1 MPEGRVP
8 SGTPKGSMT
17 RMRNKFIRTLLISG
31 IATGLMACTTT
42 AQITPQTT
50 PQADTANALVATP
63 QPSLDL
69 GSLLPTATTNTSAIA
84 TALVSGTG
92 EVTTRND
99 SQLNFLVSGTVADVR
114 ASEGQQVK
122 KGDLLAILDT
132 TLYDQQVVQA
142 EANLASAKATLAALQ
157 GSGADAQ
164 AARAQLAQAQAA
176 LDATKPDSTSADVR
190 AAQLNLKTAQYNLQS
205 TKDRLSLAKTQAQVQ
220 LELANQN
227 LAQAQSQFDFDRYNW
242 EWILENGTDPAM
254 PTIRGR
260 ENKLGDQAI
269 KRYQVAYEVSMSR
282 RDAAKISF
290 RNAEIGFEQAK
301 QAETVGV
308 ATAEFQVQ
316 QAELAL
322 ERITNPT
329 GRDRATLEA
338 AVAGAQA
345 TVNRLATQQIQAQA
359 GVAQAEAALTL
370 AKLNR
375 DRAEIRAPFNGVVA
389 LVDINTGDAA
399 NPAGRP
405 VIRVVD
411 TTNLRVDVQISD
423 ADIANVTLNQRVT
436 VSVDALAGQQFDG
449 TVSFI
454 APIANV
460 VGNVRSFTVHIT
472 LDDVTNLR
480 AGMSA
485 RVNLLGDN

>member
-1 MPEGRVP
+1 
-8 SGTPKGSMT
+8 
-17 RMRNKFIRTLLISG
+17 MRNKFIRTLLVSG
-31 IATGLMACTTT
+31 IATGLMACSTT
-42 AQITPQTT
+42 AQVTPQVT
-50 PQADTANALVATP
+50 PMANSTNAVVATP
-63 QPSLDL
+63 QPGLDL
-69 GSLLPTATTNTSAIA
+69 GSLIPTTTTNAIA

-99 SQLNFLVSGTVADVR
+99 SQLNFLVTGTVAEVR
-114 ASEGQQVK
+114 VTEGQQVK
-122 KGDLLAILDT
+122 KDDVLATLDT
-132 TLYDQQVVQA
+132 TLYDQQVTQA

-157 GSGADAQ
+157 SNGADAI
-164 AARAQLAQAQAA
+164 AARAQLAQAKAA

-190 AAQLNLKTAQYNLQS
+190 AAKLNLQTAQYNLQS
-205 TKDRLSLAKTQAQVQ
+205 TKDRLSLAKTQAQIQ
-220 LELANQN
+220 LDLANQS

-242 EWILENGTDPAM
+242 EWILENGTDPSM
-254 PTIRGR
+254 PTVRGR

-269 KRYQVAYEVSMSR
+269 KRYQVAYEVSLSR

-290 RNAEIGFEQAK
+290 RNAEIGFDQAK

-308 ATAEFQVQ
+308 AAAEFQVA

-322 ERITNPT
+322 ERLTSPT
-329 GRDRATLEA
+329 GKDRAALEA

-345 TVNRLATQQIQAQA
+345 SLNRIDTQRMQAQA

-375 DRAEIRAPFNGVVA
+375 NRAEIRAPFDGVIA
-389 LVDINTGDAA
+389 LVDINIGDAA

-405 VIRVVD
+405 IVRVVD
-411 TTNLRVDVQISD
+411 TTNLRVEVQISD
-423 ADIANVTLNQRVT
+423 ADIASITLDQRVT
-436 VSVDALAGQQFDG
+436 VSVDALAGQQFEG
-449 TVSFI
+449 AVTFI
-454 APIANV
+454 SPIANII
-460 VGNVRSFTVHIT
+460 GNVRSYTIHID

-485 RVNLLGDN
+485 RVNLLSR

>member
-1 MPEGRVP
+1 MPGDLRPRHTKEVLA
-8 SGTPKGSMT
+8 
-17 RMRNKFIRTLLISG
+17 RMRNKFIRTLLVSG
-31 IATGLMACTTT
+31 IATGLMACSTT
-42 AQITPQTT
+42 AQVTPQVTPVTDTT
-50 PQADTANALVATP
+50 NAIVATP

-69 GSLLPTATTNTSAIA
+69 GSLLPTTTTDTSAIA
-84 TALVSGTG
+84 AALVSGTG
-92 EVTTRND
+92 EITTRND
-99 SQLNFLVSGTVADVR
+99 SQLNFLVTGTVAEVR
-114 ASEGQQVK
+114 VTEGQQVK
-122 KGDLLAILDT
+122 KDDVIAILDT

-157 GSGADAQ
+157 SNGADAI

-190 AAQLNLKTAQYNLQS
+190 AAKLNLQTAQYNLQS
-205 TKDRLSLAKTQAQVQ
+205 TKDRLSLAKTQAQIQ
-220 LELANQN
+220 LDLANQN
-227 LAQAQSQFDFDRYNW
+227 LTQAQSQFDFDRYNW

-254 PTIRGR
+254 PSIRGR

-290 RNAEIGFEQAK
+290 RNAEIGFDQAK

-308 ATAEFQVQ
+308 ATAEFQVS

-322 ERITNPT
+322 ERLTSPT
-329 GRDRATLEA
+329 GKDRAALEA

-345 TVNRLATQQIQAQA
+345 SVNRIDTQRLQAQA
-359 GVAQAEAALTL
+359 GVAQAEAAVTL

-375 DRAEIRAPFNGVVA
+375 NRAEIRAPFDGVIA
-389 LVDINTGDAA
+389 LIDINAGDAA

-411 TTNLRVDVQISD
+411 TTSLRVEVQISD
-423 ADIANVTLNQRVT
+423 ADIANVSLDQRVT
-436 VSVDALAGQQFDG
+436 VSVDALAGQQFEG
-449 TVSFI
+449 TVTFI
-454 APIANV
+454 SPIANI
-460 VGNVRSFTVHIT
+460 VGNVRSYTIHID
-472 LDDVTNLR
+472 LDDTTNLR

-485 RVNLLGDN
+485 RVNLLGR

>member
-1 MPEGRVP
+1 
-8 SGTPKGSMT
+8 
-17 RMRNKFIRTLLISG
+17 MRNKFIRTLLVSG

-42 AQITPQTT
+42 AQVA
-50 PQADTANALVATP
+50 PQATPATNTTNAVVATP

-69 GSLLPTATTNTSAIA
+69 GSLLPTTTTNTSAVA

-92 EVTTRND
+92 EITTRND
-99 SQLNFLVSGTVADVR
+99 SQLNFLVTGTVAEVR
-114 ASEGQQVK
+114 VTEGQQVK
-122 KGDLLAILDT
+122 KNDVLALLDT

-142 EANLASAKATLAALQ
+142 EANIASAKATLAALQ
-157 GSGADAQ
+157 SNGADAI

-176 LDATKPDSTSADVR
+176 LDASKPDSTSADVR
-190 AAQLNLKTAQYNLQS
+190 AAKLNLQTAQYNLQS

-220 LELANQN
+220 LDLANQS
-227 LAQAQSQFDFDRYNW
+227 LAQAQSQFDYDRYNW

-254 PTIRGR
+254 PFVRGR

-269 KRYQVAYEVSMSR
+269 KRYQVAYEVSLSR
-282 RDAAKISF
+282 RDAAQISF
-290 RNAEIGFEQAK
+290 RNAEIGFDQAK

-308 ATAEFQVQ
+308 AAAEFQVK

-322 ERITNPT
+322 ERLTSPT
-329 GRDRATLEA
+329 GKDRAALEA

-345 TVNRLATQQIQAQA
+345 SLNRIDTQRMQAQA

-375 DRAEIRAPFNGVVA
+375 ERAEIRAPFDGVVA
-389 LVDINTGDAA
+389 LVDVNSGDAA

-411 TTNLRVDVQISD
+411 TTSLRVEAQISD
-423 ADIANVTLNQRVT
+423 ADIAKVVLDQRVT
-436 VSVDALAGQQFDG
+436 VNVDALAGQQFEG
-449 TVSFI
+449 TVTFI

-460 VGNVRSFTVHIT
+460 VGNVRSYTIHVV

-485 RVNLLGDN
+485 RVNLLGR

>member
-1 MPEGRVP
+1 
-8 SGTPKGSMT
+8 
-17 RMRNKFIRTLLISG
+17 MRNKFIRTLVISG
-31 IATGLMACTTT
+31 IATGLMACSTT
-42 AQITPQTT
+42 AQVA
-50 PQADTANALVATP
+50 PQATPATNTTNAIVATP

-69 GSLLPTATTNTSAIA
+69 GSLVPTAASNTSAVA
-84 TALVSGTG
+84 AALVSGTG
-92 EVTTRND
+92 EITTRND
-99 SQLNFLVSGTVADVR
+99 SQLNFLVTGTVAEVR
-114 ASEGQQVK
+114 VTEGQQVK
-122 KGDLLAILDT
+122 KDDVLAILDT

-157 GSGADAQ
+157 SSGADAI

-190 AAQLNLKTAQYNLQS
+190 AAKLNLQTAQYNLQS

-220 LELANQN
+220 LDLANQN

-254 PTIRGR
+254 PTVRGR

-290 RNAEIGFEQAK
+290 RNAEIGFDQAK

-308 ATAEFQVQ
+308 AAAEFQVK

-322 ERITNPT
+322 ERLTSPT
-329 GRDRATLEA
+329 GKDRAALEA
-338 AVAGAQA
+338 GVAGAQA
-345 TVNRLATQQIQAQA
+345 SLNRIDTQRIQAQA

-375 DRAEIRAPFNGVVA
+375 DRAEIRAPFDGVIA
-389 LVDINTGDAA
+389 LVDVNPGDAA

-405 VIRVVD
+405 IVRVVD
-411 TTNLRVDVQISD
+411 TTSLRVEVQISD
-423 ADIANVTLNQRVT
+423 ADIANVSIDQRVT
-436 VSVDALAGQQFDG
+436 VSVDALAGQQFEG
-449 TVSFI
+449 TVTFI

-460 VGNVRSFTVHIT
+460 VGNVRSYTIHIA
-472 LDDVTNLR
+472 LDDISNLR

-485 RVNLLGDN
+485 RVNLLGR

>member
-1 MPEGRVP
+1 
-8 SGTPKGSMT
+8 
-17 RMRNKFIRTLLISG
+17 MRNKFIRTLLVSG
-31 IATGLMACTTT
+31 IATGLMACSTT
-42 AQITPQTT
+42 AQVSPQVTPM
-50 PQADTANALVATP
+50 ADTTNAIVATP

-69 GSLLPTATTNTSAIA
+69 GSLLPTTTANTSTIA

-92 EVTTRND
+92 EITTRND
-99 SQLNFLVSGTVADVR
+99 SQLNFLVTGTVAEVR

-122 KGDLLAILDT
+122 KDDVLAILDT
-132 TLYDQQVVQA
+132 TLYDQQIVQS

-157 GSGADAQ
+157 SNGADAI
-164 AARAQLAQAQAA
+164 AARAQLTQAQVA
-176 LDATKPDSTSADVR
+176 LDAAKPNSTSADVR
-190 AAQLNLKTAQYNLQS
+190 AAKLNLQTAQYNLQS
-205 TKDRLSLAKTQAQVQ
+205 TKDRLSLSKTQAQVQ
-220 LELANQN
+220 LDLANQS

-242 EWILENGTDPAM
+242 EWVLENGTDPAM
-254 PTIRGR
+254 PTVRGR

-269 KRYQVAYEVSMSR
+269 KRYQVAYEVSLSR

-290 RNAEIGFEQAK
+290 RNAEIGFDQAK

-308 ATAEFQVQ
+308 TAAEFQVA

-322 ERITNPT
+322 ERLTSPT
-329 GRDRATLEA
+329 GKDRAALEA

-345 TVNRLATQQIQAQA
+345 SLNRIETQRIQAQA

-375 DRAEIRAPFNGVVA
+375 DRAEIRAPFDGVIA
-389 LVDINTGDAA
+389 LVDVNPGDAA

-405 VIRVVD
+405 VLRVVD
-411 TTNLRVDVQISD
+411 TTNLRVEVQISD
-423 ADIANVTLNQRVT
+423 ADIAKVSTNQRVT
-436 VSVDALAGQQFDG
+436 VSVDALAGQQFEG
-449 TVSFI
+449 TVTFV
-454 APIANV
+454 APIANI
-460 VGNVRSFTVHIT
+460 VGNVRSYTIHIA

-485 RVNLLGDN
+485 RVNLLDR

>member
-1 MPEGRVP
+1 
-8 SGTPKGSMT
+8 
-17 RMRNKFIRTLLISG
+17 MRNKFIRTLIISG
-31 IATGLMACTTT
+31 IATGLMACSTT
-42 AQITPQTT
+42 AQVAPQITPATNTT
-50 PQADTANALVATP
+50 NAVVATP

-69 GSLLPTATTNTSAIA
+69 GSLLPTATSNTSAVA
-84 TALVSGTG
+84 SALVSGTG

-99 SQLNFLVSGTVADVR
+99 SQLNFLVTGTVADVR
-114 ASEGQQVK
+114 VTEGQQVK
-122 KGDLLAILDT
+122 KNDVIAILDT
-132 TLYDQQVVQA
+132 TLYDQQITQA

-157 GSGADAQ
+157 SSGADAV

-190 AAQLNLKTAQYNLQS
+190 AAKLNLQTAQYNLQS
-205 TKDRLSLAKTQAQVQ
+205 TKDRLSLAKTQAQIQ
-220 LELANQN
+220 LDLANQT

-242 EWILENGTDPAM
+242 DWILENGTDPAL
-254 PTIRGR
+254 PFVRGR

-269 KRYQVAYEVSMSR
+269 KRYQVAYEVSLSR
-282 RDAAKISF
+282 HEAAKISF
-290 RNAEIGFEQAK
+290 RNAEIGFDQAK

-308 ATAEFQVQ
+308 TAAEFQVK

-322 ERITNPT
+322 ERLTSPT
-329 GRDRATLEA
+329 GKDRAALEA

-345 TVNRLATQQIQAQA
+345 SLNRIDTQRMQAQA

-375 DRAEIRAPFNGVVA
+375 ERAEIRAPFDGIMAFIDVNP
-389 LVDINTGDAA
+389 GDAA

-405 VIRVVD
+405 VVRIVD
-411 TTNLRVDVQISD
+411 TTSLRVEVQISD
-423 ADIANVTLNQRVT
+423 ADIANVSLDQRVT
-436 VSVDALAGQQFDG
+436 VSVDALAGQQFEG
-449 TVSFI
+449 TVTFI

-460 VGNVRSFTVHIT
+460 VGNVRSYTVHIA
-472 LDDVTNLR
+472 LDDATNLR

-485 RVNLLGDN
+485 RVNLLDR